1 MNIQMNGKSPERAAL
16 ELAHSIG
23 LSKATLKQI
32 NDLLISKIPEL
43 SPKQIAALREREKV
57 SQAVMAACLGVTPS
71 AIQSW
76 EQGIRSPSNSSL
88 RLLQLL
94 EKHGLGLFVEP

>member
-1 MNIQMNGKSPERAAL
+1 MSVKMNGKSPEQAAL
-16 ELAHSIG
+16 ELSHSLS

-32 NDLLISKIPEL
+32 NNLLIHKIPEL
-43 SPKQIAALREREKV
+43 SSTQIAALRERENV

-88 RLLQLL
+88 RLLQILD
-94 EKHGLGLFVEP
+94 KHGLSLFVEN